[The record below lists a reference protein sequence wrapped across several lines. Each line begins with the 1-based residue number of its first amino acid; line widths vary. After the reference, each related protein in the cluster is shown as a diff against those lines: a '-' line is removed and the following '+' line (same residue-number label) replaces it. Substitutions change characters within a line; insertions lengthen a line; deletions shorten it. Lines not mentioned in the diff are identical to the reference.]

1 MLDVV
6 RAYTKKKSS
15 NPLAKYL
22 PALREVNG
30 SDSHDG
36 LGKKFVKA
44 WKKAAK
50 DSKFQQA
57 QDKERDNTYFNPS
70 VKLAKSDGLN
80 ALGQFCYYDA
90 AVVHGFEGMQ
100 GIRKRALAVTPTPA
114 AGGNEFFFIN
124 AFLNE
129 RNVEMKKE
137 EAHSDLSRIDKAQRR
152 FLFEGNFD
160 LHLPLEWSVYGDPY
174 KITQ

>member
-1 MLDVV
+1 MEE
-6 RAYTKKKSS
+6 S
-15 NPLAKYL
+15 
-22 PALREVNG
+22 G
-30 SDSHDG
+30 QG
-36 LGKKFVKA
+36 LFA
-44 WKKAAK
+44 
-50 DSKFQQA
+50 DFQQA

-70 VKLAKSDGLN
+70 VKLAN
-80 ALGQFCYYDA
+80 PWPQRAR
-90 AVVHGFEGMQ
+90 AVLILRRGGGVHGFEGMQ